1 MIKNNLIQL
10 VYHSYS
16 NFEATSELVKNILGQ
31 ARIANKKHDITGC
44 LICYNNVFYQ
54 LLEGDKNKVENL
66 FNNIM
71 KDSRHRK
78 VTLIF
83 KENINERLFPNWS
96 MAFYEFD
103 NNYKEV
109 EKNFIKKVQFFSEN
123 NEKQS
128 EVIENFLRN
137 GEIYC
142 KLIC

>member
-16 NFEATSELVKNILGQ
+16 NFEATSEFVKNILEQ

-66 FNNIM
+66 FNNII
-71 KDSRHRK
+71 KDSRHRE

-83 KENINERLFPNWS
+83 KENINERLFPSWS
-96 MAFYEFD
+96 MAFHEFD
-103 NNYKEV
+103 DNNEEV
-109 EKNFIKKVQFFSEN
+109 EKFIKSVQFFSEN
-123 NEKQS
+123 NEKPS
-128 EVIENFLRN
+128 EAVEMFWNMAKHIFN
-137 GEIYC
+137 
-142 KLIC
+142 